1 MSAVAAGTTPR
12 RSTGLRVVRTLCV
25 RLAVALGTLLLI
37 SVITFAATN
46 AVPSDPARVALG
58 KLASPAELA
67 EYRKTEGLDRPVVPR
82 YFEWLG
88 RYVQGDWGHSVLA
101 NQLSVRSEVVP
112 RMIRTLILGG
122 VSLIFA
128 LMLAFMLGA
137 YTGRRSGGPADFVVS
152 TVTLIFNATPEFVTA
167 LLVVVL
173 FAVKLDWLP
182 IESASGILYGS
193 GIWDTIK
200 AYIAPVLTLVLVL
213 TPYMTRMV
221 RTNVREV
228 LQQPLTRSSVLRG
241 LPNRTVMWKHVVP
254 NAALPVIAVVAL
266 TFADILAGVVVV
278 ESVFAFPGIGNL
290 FVSSV
295 LGKDLPMVQAVA
307 LIVGTGFVLVN
318 LFADVLLVL
327 LDPRV
332 RARR

>member
-1 MSAVAAGTTPR
+1 M
-12 RSTGLRVVRTLCV
+12 GLRVARTLCV

-58 KLASPAELA
+58 KEASPAELA
-67 EYRKTEGLDRPVVPR
+67 EYRKTEGLNRPVVPR
-82 YFEWLG
+82 YFEWLEH
-88 RYVQGDWGHSVLA
+88 YLQGNWGHSVLA
-101 NQLSVRSEVVP
+101 NKLSVRSEVVP
-112 RMIRTLILGG
+112 RMERTVILGG

-128 LMLAFMLGA
+128 LTLAFLLGA
-137 YTGRRSGGPADFVVS
+137 YTGRRSGGPADFLVS
-152 TVTLIFNATPEFVTA
+152 AVTLIFNATPEFVTA

-193 GIWDTIK
+193 GFLDTVK

-228 LQQPLTRSSVLRG
+228 LQQPLARSSVLRG

-290 FVSSV
+290 FIDSV

-307 LIVGTGFVLVN
+307 LVVGAGFVLVN
-318 LFADVLLVL
+318 LLSDALLVA

>member
-1 MSAVAAGTTPR
+1 M
-12 RSTGLRVVRTLCV
+12 

-37 SVITFAATN
+37 SIITFAATN

-67 EYRKTEGLDRPVVPR
+67 QYRKTEGLDRPVVPR

-88 RYVQGDWGHSVLA
+88 RYLKGDWGHSVLA

-112 RMIRTLILGG
+112 RMERTLILGG
-122 VSLIFA
+122 VSLVFA
-128 LMLAFMLGA
+128 LTLAFLLGA

-152 TVTLIFNATPEFVTA
+152 AVTLIFNATPEFVTA

-173 FAVKLDWLP
+173 FAVKLNWLP
-182 IESASGILYGS
+182 IESASGVLYGS
-193 GIWDTIK
+193 GLFDTVK

-307 LIVGTGFVLVN
+307 LIVGAGFVLVN
-318 LFADVLLVL
+318 MLADVLLVV

>member
-1 MSAVAAGTTPR
+1 M
-12 RSTGLRVVRTLCV
+12 

-58 KLASPAELA
+58 KEASPAELA
-67 EYRKTEGLDRPVVPR
+67 EYRKAEGLNRPLVPR
-82 YFEWLG
+82 YAEWLE
-88 RYVQGDWGHSVLA
+88 RYVKGDWGHSVLA

-112 RMIRTLILGG
+112 RMLRTLILGG
-122 VSLIFA
+122 VSLLFA
-128 LMLAFMLGA
+128 LTFAFLLGA
-137 YTGRRSGGPADFVVS
+137 YTGRRSGGPADFLVS
-152 TVTLIFNATPEFVTA
+152 VVTLIFNAVPEFVTA
-167 LLVVVL
+167 LLIVVV

-182 IESASGILYGS
+182 LESASGILYGS
-193 GIWDTIK
+193 GVFDAVK
-200 AYIAPVLTLVLVL
+200 SYIAPVLTLVLVL

-228 LQQPLTRSSVLRG
+228 LQQPLARSSVLRG

-278 ESVFAFPGIGNL
+278 ENVFAFPGIGNL

-307 LIVGTGFVLVN
+307 LVVGAGFVLVN
-318 LFADVLLVL
+318 LLSDALLVA

>member
-1 MSAVAAGTTPR
+1 M
-12 RSTGLRVVRTLCV
+12 

-58 KLASPAELA
+58 KLASPQELA

-88 RYVQGDWGHSVLA
+88 RYLQGDWGHSVLA

-122 VSLIFA
+122 VSLFFA
-128 LMLAFMLGA
+128 LTLAFMLGA

-152 TVTLIFNATPEFVTA
+152 AVTLIFNATPEFVTA

-193 GIWDTIK
+193 SFWDTIK

-307 LIVGTGFVLVN
+307 LIVGAGFVLVN
-318 LFADVLLVL
+318 LLADVLLVL